1 MLEMAPSSCVVLYH
15 DGEDLNDLKCQM
27 NQSETVSQIKVYLY
41 AELSVLQK
49 IWVLKSLK
57 LTCGFDQVDATRK
70 KNYIFNYFTCNF

>member
-1 MLEMAPSSCVVLYH
+1 MCRVVYH
-15 DGEDLNDLKCQM
+15 DDDTFLERKLNDDLKCQM